1 MRPVST
7 GAKVISAQVQGE
19 TRRISWF
26 GRPAEPCDQI
36 AIAPVVT
43 IGQARL
49 VSMASTPPT
58 PISWY
63 LRRVLLPSGAPHTHG
78 GTASF
83 WAHCEA
89 KASPSQTRV
98 KGAGAPTT
106 SWVENTRGVGEKE
119 VEVSWPRGT
128 RAARGRGRGKGG
140 TVEEGPCVP
149 RGRYL
154 QPTGTAANS
163 TLDVVNLTNLPWA

>member
-1 MRPVST
+1 MGPVST

-63 LRRVLLPSGAPHTHG
+63 LRRVLLPSGARTPTEALQASGHTVRRR
-78 GTASF
+78 
-83 WAHCEA
+83 
-89 KASPSQTRV
+89 PVQV
-98 KGAGAPTT
+98 KPG
-106 SWVENTRGVGEKE
+106 
-119 VEVSWPRGT
+119 
-128 RAARGRGRGKGG
+128 
-140 TVEEGPCVP
+140 
-149 RGRYL
+149 
-154 QPTGTAANS
+154 
-163 TLDVVNLTNLPWA
+163 